1 MNYNAIIEI
10 PKNGDRRIHFAY
22 NRKDF
27 IDLGKLG
34 DVIPVND
41 GLMPLH
47 YGFITTA
54 FNNDEG
60 DEIDVLIFSK
70 RDYKTQDKVAI
81 RPIGMMIRA
90 DGDHKVIATDDTVDY
105 QSFADAPA
113 DEQKKVLDFNGF
125 KHPITSMID
134 AEETT
139 KFLESCVFNPDNQ
152 ISALQIRINKPVEET
167 FEFVTN
173 PKNTPAWI
181 DAIEQEETSEW
192 PIKVG
197 TVYRNANKE
206 GVWSEYVV
214 SMLDDRKDKMFC
226 LKQKDGGYS
235 VKYNFEPTSEGGT
248 KLTYTEWMKS
258 GPLEN
263 PLKYEALEKLKEIL
277 EK

>member
-1 MNYNAIIEI
+1 MNYTAIIEI

-70 RDYKTQDKVAI
+70 NEYKTEDKVAI

-105 QSFADAPA
+105 QSFTDAPA

-125 KHPITSMID
+125 KHPITSMIN
-134 AEETT
+134 AEETV
-139 KFLESCVFNPDNQ
+139 KFLESCSFNPETQ
-152 ISALQIRINKPVEET
+152 ISALQIRIDKPVEEV

-173 PKNTPAWI
+173 PKNTPTWI
-181 DAIEQEETSEW
+181 DSIEQEETSEW
-192 PIKVG
+192 PIKAG
-197 TVYRNANKE
+197 TVYRNMNKE
-206 GVWSEYVV
+206 GVWSEYTV
-214 SMLDDRKDKMFC
+214 SMLHDRRDKMFC
-226 LKQKDGGYS
+226 LKQKDSGYS
-235 VKYNFEPTSEGGT
+235 VKYNLEPTSEGGT

-258 GPLEN
+258 GVLEN
-263 PLKYEALEKLKEIL
+263 PLPSKALEKLKEVA
-277 EK
+277 ER